1 MDTSS
6 GAYELNHQCKYSLCV
21 CVCVR
26 ACACAC
32 VCVCVCVCVMR
43 VSTLSLIID
52 ITQPYITFKSI
63 KSKRIHC

>member
-6 GAYELNHQCKYSLCV
+6 GAYELNHQCKYTLCV
-21 CVCVR
+21 CVCVCAR
-26 ACACAC
+26 AR
-32 VCVCVCVCVMR
+32 VCVCVMR